1 MPKLLKALPLIFALA
16 FPFLPL
22 GDRTAFIQ
30 QISLFVLSS
39 AILALSWDF
48 LARTGQ
54 LSLAHAAFFGLGA
67 YTFALLANAGVP
79 QVLAFLAAGIFSSL
93 ASLLLGAVTLR
104 LHGMYFAIA
113 TLAFAEVL
121 KTIINQLPFTGS
133 SQGLLVPALFG
144 GGFLTLYFV
153 GLGVLLLLVV
163 ISEWSKRAKLGY
175 AFTAIRQGELVARVL
190 GVDATRVKLTA
201 FVISSFFVG
210 LVGAYAAGKTFYIT
224 PPEAF
229 STAVSVTA
237 LVMPIFGGLYSTG
250 GPIIAAVV
258 LRLLE
263 EGLRLLTPQGYLIG
277 YGVVLV
283 LSILFLP
290 KGLVSLSMPK
300 GLVSLWQRRS

>member
-1 MPKLLKALPLIFALA
+1 MLKFTPHIALAFALA

-79 QVLAFLAAGIFSSL
+79 QILAFLAAGVFSSL
-93 ASLLLGAVTLR
+93 MSLLLGLVTLR

-144 GGFLTLYFV
+144 GGFLALYFV
-153 GLGVLLLLVV
+153 GLVVLLLLVA

-175 AFTAIRQGELVARVL
+175 AFSAIRQGELVARVL
-190 GVDATRVKLTA
+190 GVDATRVKLLA
-201 FVISSFFVG
+201 FAISSFFVG
-210 LVGAYAAGKTFYIT
+210 LVGAYAAGKLFT
-224 PPEAF
+224 
-229 STAVSVTA
+229 S
-237 LVMPIFGGLYSTG
+237 
-250 GPIIAAVV
+250 
-258 LRLLE
+258 LR
-263 EGLRLLTPQGYLIG
+263 PKP
-277 YGVVLV
+277 
-283 LSILFLP
+283 FPLP
-290 KGLVSLSMPK
+290 
-300 GLVSLWQRRS
+300 

>member
-1 MPKLLKALPLIFALA
+1 MMLKVIPVLLLA
-16 FPFLPL
+16 FIFPFLPL

-79 QVLAFLAAGIFSSL
+79 QVVAFLAAGVFSSL
-93 ASLLLGAVTLR
+93 ASLLLGVVTLR
-104 LHGMYFAIA
+104 LQGMYFAIA
-113 TLAFAEVL
+113 TLSFAEVL
-121 KTIINQLPFTGS
+121 KTIINQLPFTGG

-144 GGFLTLYFV
+144 GAFNTLYFL
-153 GLGVLLLLVV
+153 GLGMLLALVI
-163 ISEWSKRAKLGY
+163 ISEVSKRSKLGF
-175 AFTAIRQGELVARVL
+175 AATAIRQGELVATVL
-190 GVDATRVKLTA
+190 GVNATKIKLQL

-210 LVGAYAAGKTFYIT
+210 LVGAFTAGKTFYIT

-229 STAVSVTA
+229 STSVSVIA
-237 LVMPIFGGLYSTG
+237 LVMPIFGGLYSTI
-250 GPIIAAVV
+250 GPILAAVV
-258 LRLLE
+258 LRILE
-263 EGLRLLTPQGYLIG
+263 ELLRLVLPQGYLIG
-277 YGVVLV
+277 YGIILV

-290 KGLVSLSMPK
+290 KGLL
-300 GLVSLWQRRS
+300 SLWKK